1 MIDGIVKLFESSPK
15 VVKKEIIKKS
25 FEEVSEFLNDEVISA
40 LEEVVSNGSMD
51 IYGKSRYLTSMN
63 NGVTAFKIK
72 DKFDIF
78 VKLLEMFKEISAN
91 ENKLK
96 AFVDKLNPNITSVS
110 ITARDA
116 AVVKVVNDLV
126 FLSTYTLDLISMVIT
141 DEKDTHFPKIKFT
154 NFEKELPTYV
164 DYVNKYFE
172 YERDIIKK
180 LDHVSTTEINVSDSS
195 LVTFLKTIV
204 AKSGTN
210 LFLPTGFV
218 NNPIYHFRMWMMD
231 SAVENYEYQKE
242 KRKSISIK
250 LNELKYKA
258 NGEENES
265 LKKQIAYY
273 EKQLADMEYKI
284 EKFENS

>member
-40 LEEVVSNGSMD
+40 LEEVVNNGNLEV
-51 IYGKSRYLTSMN
+51 YAKNKYLISIV
-63 NGVTAFKIK
+63 NGVTVFRVK
-72 DKFDIF
+72 DKVEIF
-78 VKLLEMFKEISAN
+78 TKLLEMFKEISAN

-96 AFVDKLNPNITSVS
+96 VLVDKLNPNLTSVS

-141 DEKDTHFPKIKFT
+141 DEKDTHFPKIKFA
-154 NFEKELPTYV
+154 NFEKELGTYI
-164 DYVNKYFE
+164 DYVNKYFD
-172 YERDIIKK
+172 YENLIIKK
-180 LDHVSTTEINVSDSS
+180 LEHVSTTEINVSDST
-195 LVTFLKTIV
+195 LVTFLKSIV
-204 AKSGTN
+204 SKSGSN
-210 LFLPTGFV
+210 IFLPAGFV
-218 NNPIYHFRMWMMD
+218 NNPIYHFRMWLMD
-231 SAVENYEYQKE
+231 SDVKNYEYQKE
-242 KRKSISIK
+242 KRKSISLK
-250 LNELKYKA
+250 LNELKYRA

-273 EKQLADMEYKI
+273 EKQLADMEYRI